1 MDKEIKSMTI
11 QEISEAMGLEA
22 GIIKKYID
30 GPLKEDIE
38 KEKLDLGKG
47 KFDPYIMD
55 LIMIELE
62 VDTAGQRLEKHLK
75 MVRESKAGK

>member
-75 MVRESKAGK
+75 MVRESKGGK